1 MNAALQ
7 GRIHSMGRMFMRA
20 FGEGEGADTLPQELQ
35 LKLTDRFLA
44 FCEARASIR
53 RRMESYEIGRAHV

>member
-20 FGEGEGADTLPQELQ
+20 FGEIADDLAVAHSMAKYHV
-35 LKLTDRFLA
+35 LKLYRPLDVSEAVEAL
-44 FCEARASIR
+44 ARAR
-53 RRMESYEIGRAHV
+53 RR